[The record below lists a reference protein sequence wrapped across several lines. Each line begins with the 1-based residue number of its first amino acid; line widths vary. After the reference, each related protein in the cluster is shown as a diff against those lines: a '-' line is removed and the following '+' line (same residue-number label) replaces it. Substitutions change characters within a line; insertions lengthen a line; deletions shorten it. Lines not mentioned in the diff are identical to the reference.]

1 MTVFKG
7 KQTELLNN
15 EPMIEGGIITREL
28 LQWVSELV
36 GRLNNAKVLE
46 FAGNPETNIE
56 GALNQLCRDTIT
68 NNVYIKTIDEGNTG
82 WVLV

>member
-15 EPMIEGGIITREL
+15 EPMIEG
-28 LQWVSELV
+28 
-36 GRLNNAKVLE
+36 LNNAKVLE

>member
-46 FAGNPETNIE
+46 FAGNPEANID